1 MTESF
6 LVKLGGNKTNE
17 LKKQPTI
24 VESDVK
30 LFNFLL
36 DSSYT

>member
-1 MTESF
+1 MNMIESF
-6 LVKLGGNKTNE
+6 LVQMEEKTE
-17 LKKQPTI
+17 HKKTKGI

-36 DSSYT
+36 DSDR

>member
-1 MTESF
+1 MIESF
-6 LVKLGGNKTNE
+6 LVNIEDRKNDE
-17 LKKQPTI
+17 LKKKPAI

-36 DSSYT
+36 DNSYS